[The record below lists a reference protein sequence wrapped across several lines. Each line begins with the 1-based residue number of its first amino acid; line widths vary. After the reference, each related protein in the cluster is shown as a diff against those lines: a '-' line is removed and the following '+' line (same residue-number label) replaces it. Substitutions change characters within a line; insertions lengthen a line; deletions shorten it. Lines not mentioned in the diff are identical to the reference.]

1 MRIEEDI
8 KLGFK
13 DVLIRP
19 KRSTLK
25 SRSEVDLMRCFSFF
39 KYSTIKWFGIPII
52 AANMDTIG
60 TFQMA
65 ASLSKFNIL
74 TAVHKYYSFEE
85 WKDFINSS
93 SKKY

>member
-25 SRSEVDLMRCFSFF
+25 SRSEVDLIRLFDF
-39 KYSTIKWFGIPII
+39 KYSNNKWSGIPVI

-65 ASLSKFNIL
+65 LSLSKFNIL
-74 TAVHKYYSFEE
+74 TAIHKYYSIDE
-85 WKDFINSS
+85 WKNFINRVLVFF
-93 SKKY
+93 